1 MNIPQT
7 LYCARTF
14 ESDALS
20 PPNLSAFLTPANA
33 FAACID
39 QIVRDIGDVQSV
51 EIRTNVIIITTK
63 TGEKFHF
70 TELTVFEIE
79 QGLMSVWEQVTPRE
93 WTTPYAVHA
102 FVKVRSMTVTEY
114 VNAVTNVNKIADDNT
129 A

>member
-39 QIVRDIGDVQSV
+39 QIVKDIGDVQSV
-51 EIRTNVIIITTK
+51 EIRTNIIVVTTK

-70 TELTVFEIE
+70 TELKVFEIE
-79 QGLMSVWEQVTPRE
+79 QGPMSVWEQVTLHE

-114 VNAVTNVNKIADDNT
+114 VDAVTNVNKVVDDIA